1 MAKVGIVTDSIAC
14 LPPEKVKE
22 YGIKIIPMALNINGK
37 PYRDQIDIIPD
48 DFWKMFKDIK
58 EFTTGAPPLTEFT
71 GIFEELS
78 RTTSDIA
85 CTFVSKSLSG
95 TYEAAVQARDM
106 FKKEHPDINIEL
118 VDSRTAAGAQGF
130 IAMEMARAAR
140 AGKSLAEVVKV
151 ANDTIPQV
159 KFITAMETLKYL
171 IKSGRAPKT
180 AYMGELFQV
189 KPLIGMVN
197 NTGIVEN
204 LGRARGKEKAI
215 ARVLELMAEHVK
227 ADQSISV
234 NVQYTDSME
243 NGEALKKLVTAK
255 FNCKEVYL
263 TPYTPTMA
271 GHTGPVIAVSFIV

>member
-151 ANDTIPQV
+151 ANDTIPRV